1 MSVPGN
7 LYTPT
12 IRKTRGGDYLIE
24 QSLLFD
30 GTSTYLNRTPS
41 TVGNRKTWTFS
52 VWVKRGDIP
61 AVARTILGCGATSA
75 DDTLF
80 GFGFSGSGDELK
92 LLARTSSTTV
102 VNVFTA
108 AQFRDPN
115 AWLHTVVAVDTTEA
129 TASNRVKMWVNGT
142 AQSLTHTTSPALN
155 SDVQFN
161 NTAATYLGKARTDLT
176 TNLFNGLMALPIL
189 VDGAALDPTSFG
201 ELDDDGYWNP
211 IGFEGATT
219 VDLVPGSEGTLIGN
233 MTSGGG
239 LAAAFDGTVNV
250 ASAEARVSGATGTVG
265 KQWSSAKT
273 ITQYVVKS
281 PSDDNFGGSSPITIK
296 LQGSNDGSA
305 WTDLHTDSGVG
316 NTGTAKVQVV
326 TSGITTSTA
335 YTYHRIE
342 ISGGGAG
349 TTNCAEV
356 EFYEDTAN
364 SFGTNGGVYDFA
376 DTGYFGKAQ
385 NETGTVTVSS
395 SGEWSGDTGNWTL
408 TGDDASAGV
417 VTSAIYSSELT
428 GDFFVKMTMSGGS
441 TSNRVGI
448 VASSEIGTLTTT
460 AEANDYGMA
469 NMTDSF
475 YANFGTSQFVYGG
488 SNQSSMSPNGD
499 GVITLQRQSD
509 TILITVDDGQDSHIF
524 TQTFS
529 GAMRIVLAGNSA
541 RAFNDMFWFDDL
553 VFPFYDTSGFTS
565 TDQLA
570 DSPTDDADLEIGNY
584 ATLNPLTKQVHVTLA
599 NGNQNI
605 TASDLTVAGN
615 SCAATIGSLNTGKW
629 FWFASLPSFGADSG
643 CGVYDNDLDFGSLS
657 PNSGSINNYGA
668 GLDTTTAM
676 RRFAGGTSVSPDV
689 SLGFTADLSNDY
701 QVYALDADNGYFWA
715 GIYDASANTIY
726 WIDWPNSDMTGD
738 PTDGGTTGV
747 SISGDNWTPFAWTT
761 SSSASGINIYFD
773 HADFPGAVPTG
784 YSAIA
789 TQNLPAVAV
798 SNPKDHF
805 DVVTDAGADIKDTA
819 FATFA
824 SNDCIAWIKDYANAQ
839 NWQFVDS
846 VRGTSVA
853 FSQHTTTAQAAYSA
867 PSGTSI
873 AYVWKAG
880 TGGGVSNTDGSITA
894 TVSANTT
901 AGVSIVYVNAAG
913 TGAAATI
920 GHGLGQA
927 PALIIG
933 KRLDSTG
940 TCRMYHQKIGAT
952 KSLAF
957 DASAPSTSSAY
968 WNDTAPTS
976 TVFTVGSSSD
986 VNASGGTYVFYCFA
1000 EVPGFSVFDTYV
1012 GNASTNGPFMYADFK
1027 PAMSMEFNI
1036 AGGDNWFLHD
1046 EARHTTTLWDYELAP
1061 NTTSA
1066 HSFRSGGVQR
1076 IYANGAKIT
1085 QSSNAFNPSGGTCIR
1100 IAFGS
1105 AAFAGGSTNITQG
1118 RAAY

>member
-1 MSVPGN
+1 
-7 LYTPT
+7 
-12 IRKTRGGDYLIE
+12 
-24 QSLLFD
+24 
-30 GTSTYLNRTPS
+30 
-41 TVGNRKTWTFS
+41 
-52 VWVKRGDIP
+52 
-61 AVARTILGCGATSA
+61 
-75 DDTLF
+75 
-80 GFGFSGSGDELK
+80 
-92 LLARTSSTTV
+92 
-102 VNVFTA
+102 
-108 AQFRDPN
+108 
-115 AWLHTVVAVDTTEA
+115 
-129 TASNRVKMWVNGT
+129 
-142 AQSLTHTTSPALN
+142 
-155 SDVQFN
+155 
-161 NTAATYLGKARTDLT
+161 
-176 TNLFNGLMALPIL
+176 
-189 VDGAALDPTSFG
+189 
-201 ELDDDGYWNP
+201 
-211 IGFEGATT
+211 
-219 VDLVPGSEGTLIGN
+219 
-233 MTSGGG
+233 
-239 LAAAFDGTVNV
+239 
-250 ASAEARVSGATGTVG
+250 
-265 KQWSSAKT
+265 
-273 ITQYVVKS
+273 
-281 PSDDNFGGSSPITIK
+281 
-296 LQGSNDGSA
+296 
-305 WTDLHTDSGVG
+305 
-316 NTGTAKVQVV
+316 
-326 TSGITTSTA
+326 
-335 YTYHRIE
+335 
-342 ISGGGAG
+342 
-349 TTNCAEV
+349 
-356 EFYEDTAN
+356 
-364 SFGTNGGVYDFA
+364 
-376 DTGYFGKAQ
+376 
-385 NETGTVTVSS
+385 
-395 SGEWSGDTGNWTL
+395 
-408 TGDDASAGV
+408 
-417 VTSAIYSSELT
+417 
-428 GDFFVKMTMSGGS
+428 
-441 TSNRVGI
+441 
-448 VASSEIGTLTTT
+448 
-460 AEANDYGMA
+460 
-469 NMTDSF
+469 
-475 YANFGTSQFVYGG
+475 
-488 SNQSSMSPNGD
+488 
-499 GVITLQRQSD
+499 
-509 TILITVDDGQDSHIF
+509 
-524 TQTFS
+524 
-529 GAMRIVLAGNSA
+529 
-541 RAFNDMFWFDDL
+541 
-553 VFPFYDTSGFTS
+553 
-565 TDQLA
+565 
-570 DSPTDDADLEIGNY
+570 
-584 ATLNPLTKQVHVTLA
+584 
-599 NGNQNI
+599 
-605 TASDLTVAGN
+605 
-615 SCAATIGSLNTGKW
+615 LNTGKW
-629 FWFASLPSFGADSG
+629 FWFASLSSFGADSG
-643 CGVYDNDLDFGSLS
+643 CGVYDNDLDFGSLA

-726 WIDWPNSDMTGD
+726 WIDWPNNDMTGD